1 MKNPKK
7 SQEKQKK
14 KTLGCFFLTEF
25 FPTLP
30 LFEEK
35 KTLKISDHSTFYDHK
50 SPVPYMLSD
59 FFLVMTGKECSLPFS
74 LDLFYKNI
82 YFKAEQN
89 LLNFEGVESIKPD
102 KTVTFAIR
110 SLMCVFTVLG
120 REKNV
125 FRYSLH
131 WPLFAVQGCMF
142 QIV

>member
-14 KTLGCFFLTEF
+14 KTLGCFFFKPSF
-25 FPTLP
+25 FPPCPCL
-30 LFEEK
+30 K
-35 KTLKISDHSTFYDHK
+35 KKRRSRVAITVHFMTTRARYHTFK
-50 SPVPYMLSD
+50 R
-59 FFLVMTGKECSLPFS
+59 FFLVRTGKECSLPFS